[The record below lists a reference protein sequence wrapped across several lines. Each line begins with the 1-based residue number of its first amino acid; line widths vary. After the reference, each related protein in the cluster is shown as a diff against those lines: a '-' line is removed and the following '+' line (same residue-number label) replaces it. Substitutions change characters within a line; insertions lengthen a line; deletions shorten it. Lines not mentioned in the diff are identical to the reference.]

1 MDTGLIFPDFY
12 TMRRK
17 DGVQYALLIIGF
29 EFVSSGCLLG
39 KSGRDR
45 FSADHSSDT
54 ETRRFVKGDFAKR
67 AFEKIF

>member
-29 EFVSSGCLLG
+29 EFVPSEGNPG
-39 KSGRDR
+39 KSGFHHFKRYRNPAIRQRGFCKAR
-45 FSADHSSDT
+45 FQ
-54 ETRRFVKGDFAKR
+54 
-67 AFEKIF
+67 EKFLSLIV